1 MDLALTPEQGAR
13 RASVTALL
21 AKHASP
27 EQVRAAE
34 PIGHDDALW
43 RALGRQG
50 WVDLPD
56 LLDLALVA
64 EELGRHLAPVPFA
77 EVAAARR
84 RYAGRPGAAIT
95 TLAVRPPIDGWARLV
110 PAGAVADAVI
120 ALIGD
125 DLVAVDVTDDRRG
138 RAVTNLGSMPL
149 ADCRVDGDAERGG
162 GVVVVL
168 ARGADASRAFQ
179 GAVDEW
185 RVLTAAALV
194 GLATGALDLAV
205 GHVSRREQFGVPVGS
220 FQAVQH
226 RLADV
231 ATDLDGA
238 RLLVRKAAWAA
249 QGGEPEAAVLAA
261 MAFVWAAGTAHR
273 VATESLHFHGGY
285 GYTLDHD
292 IQLFFRRATAW
303 PLVLGDPDRELGRLG
318 DLLYAGRR

>member
-1 MDLALTPEQGAR
+1 VPTRHAPSRARSTNGGCSPPPPWWGWQRARSISRSATSAAGSSSASRLGLAR
-13 RASVTALL
+13 R
-21 AKHASP
+21 
-27 EQVRAAE
+27 Q
-34 PIGHDDALW
+34 
-43 RALGRQG
+43 
-50 WVDLPD
+50 
-56 LLDLALVA
+56 LDLTVA
-64 EELGRHLAPVPFA
+64 YVKE
-77 EVAAARR
+77 RR
-84 RYAGRPGAAIT
+84 
-95 TLAVRPPIDGWARLV
+95 
-110 PAGAVADAVI
+110 
-120 ALIGD
+120 
-125 DLVAVDVTDDRRG
+125 
-138 RAVTNLGSMPL
+138 
-149 ADCRVDGDAERGG
+149 
-162 GVVVVL
+162 
-168 ARGADASRAFQ
+168 
-179 GAVDEW
+179 
-185 RVLTAAALV
+185 
-194 GLATGALDLAV
+194 
-205 GHVSRREQFGVPVGS
+205 QFGVPVGS